1 MLKKYNSYTQL
12 EEKMKIMG
20 QFFSEYFRRTMNSS
34 VMNDKGDFTLLEL
47 KGLSAFVDVDGEYTM
62 SELSKNAHLPLPNIS
77 AIVDRFEKSGI
88 AERRRDTRD
97 RRVVRVKLT
106 DRGKKMLYA
115 FIENRTAELERTL
128 GKLSEEDRQKLFESL
143 ETALRILQK
152 ITD

>member
-47 KGLSAFVDVDGEYTM
+47 KGLSAFVDVDCEYTM
-62 SELSKNAHLPLPNIS
+62 SELSKNAHLPLPNMS

-97 RRVVRVKLT
+97 RRVVRVHLT
-106 DRGKKMLYA
+106 EKGKKMLYA

-128 GKLSEEDRQKLFESL
+128 GKLSEKDRQQLFESL

>member
-1 MLKKYNSYTQL
+1 
-12 EEKMKIMG
+12 MG
-20 QFFSEYFRRTMNSS
+20 QFFSEYFRRTMNST

-77 AIVDRFEKSGI
+77 AIVDRFEKNGI
-88 AERRRDTRD
+88 AERRRDTED
-97 RRVVRVKLT
+97 RRVVRVQLT
-106 DRGKKMLYA
+106 DKGKKMLYA

-128 GKLSEEDRQKLFESL
+128 GKLSEKDRQQLFESL